1 MSKGSRTDLCGG
13 WPERAIPTATG
24 WWPGV
29 YWPSS
34 GCDHRTIEASSDRGV
49 TEMRVNPRIC
59 PPTSWRTWLSS
70 RSYLAGNRADLRI
83 ITEFD

>member
-29 YWPSS
+29 YHPSS
-34 GCDHRTIEASSDRGV
+34 GCDHCSIEASSDRGV
-49 TEMRVNPRIC
+49 TEMWLNLSASRGNALFGRFASGASEHRAGSCGLV
-59 PPTSWRTWLSS
+59 PTL
-70 RSYLAGNRADLRI
+70 RA
-83 ITEFD
+83 